1 METSYV
7 LSLPGLKYR
16 ERVLSK
22 KAHKIK
28 MIDEQK
34 IRRKSPNFPSLS
46 LSRALELAERVYE
59 SALDSAL
66 DTGTVLELMG
76 FKGISGASRTALAT
90 LKQFGLLEGRD
101 NDNRVTKLASRIFH
115 PLTDEEKVSAI
126 VEASRK
132 PPIYDEIFKQFK
144 GSIPDDKVLK
154 AFLIRNNGFSDSG
167 SSSLIKGL
175 RDTENFTAPFRSKL
189 KDYVAELEQDTA
201 SLRGGDIIP
210 SQPTAVEETRD
221 KPSEVLKFRLT
232 PDSNATITLDGHI
245 NQRSILRLISILE
258 LARDSYPE
266 N

>member
-1 METSYV
+1 
-7 LSLPGLKYR
+7 
-16 ERVLSK
+16 
-22 KAHKIK
+22 

-46 LSRALELAERVYE
+46 LSRALELSERVYE

-132 PPIYDEIFKQFK
+132 PLIYDEIFKQFK

-154 AFLIRNNGFSDSG
+154 AFLIRNHGFSDSG

-175 RDTENFTAPFRSKL
+175 RETENFTAPFRLKL
-189 KDYVAELEQDTA
+189 KDYVAELEQDSA
-201 SLRGGDIIP
+201 LPRGKDATP
-210 SQPTAVEETRD
+210 SQPETIVEEVRNQQ
-221 KPSEVLKFRLT
+221 SEVLKFRLT

-245 NQRSILRLISILE
+245 NQRSIQRLISILE

-266 N
+266 D